1 MINIMNKV
9 VKIIKIL
16 INKIIST
23 IMIITNKKIDRKYK
37 KIKLFWII
45 ILFNIITNYHFL
57 YNPIIVK
64 IVKNNVQINLNLD

>member
-37 KIKLFWII
+37 KIKLF
-45 ILFNIITNYHFL
+45 
-57 YNPIIVK
+57 
-64 IVKNNVQINLNLD
+64 

>member
-1 MINIMNKV
+1 MNKV

-37 KIKLFWII
+37 KIKLF
-45 ILFNIITNYHFL
+45 
-57 YNPIIVK
+57 
-64 IVKNNVQINLNLD
+64 